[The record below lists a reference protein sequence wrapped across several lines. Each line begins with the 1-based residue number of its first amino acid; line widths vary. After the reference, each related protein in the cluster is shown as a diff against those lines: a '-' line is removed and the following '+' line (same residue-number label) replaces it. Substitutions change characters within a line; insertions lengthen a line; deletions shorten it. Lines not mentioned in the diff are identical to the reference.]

1 MTSKIGLNLF
11 WLDNSKPAAM
21 IYIDATFKKLR
32 TKPSSITINCS
43 EMVLLSKIFAP
54 RSCLFLRIVILHI
67 FLADYSEKYFHIF
80 KKILIKDQFY
90 NYFELCLFLHYRSI
104 NHFYFNLSFDFIIY

>member
-1 MTSKIGLNLF
+1 
-11 WLDNSKPAAM
+11 M
-21 IYIDATFKKLR
+21 IYIDATFKKVR
-32 TKPSSITINCS
+32 TKPSSITINRS

-80 KKILIKDQFY
+80 KKIVEAEAIDDLFY
-90 NYFELCLFLHYRSI
+90 LKIGQYI
-104 NHFYFNLSFDFIIY
+104 